1 MTLHQRVPRDP
12 QGDASASPTPGDGTD
27 GRRDTV
33 PSVDVP
39 GGDVDAA
46 DLADDFARELAEAR
60 RAADENH
67 DHYLRAVAEMQN
79 VKRRHEERLKLIVE
93 QQRRDLLLRFLDVAD
108 NLERALANA
117 GAGGEA
123 LVAGVDATYRELER
137 LLEREGV
144 ERLAADGA
152 PFDPMI
158 HEATGVVPV
167 AGLKAEQV
175 VAVERNGYTV
185 RGELLRPARVVV
197 GQPGGHING

>member
-1 MTLHQRVPRDP
+1 MTSLRWVWRDP
-12 QGDASASPTPGDGTD
+12 KGEASPSAGGDEGVVAGRVEGDAGSTSP
-27 GRRDTV
+27 
-33 PSVDVP
+33 
-39 GGDVDAA
+39 
-46 DLADDFARELAEAR
+46 DLADDFVRELAEAR

-67 DHYLRAVAEMQN
+67 DQYLRALAEMQN
-79 VKRRHEERLKLIVE
+79 VKRRNEERLKTIVE

-123 LVAGVDATYRELER
+123 LVAGVDATYRDLER

-144 ERLAADGA
+144 ERVAADGA

-197 GQPGGHING
+197 GQPGG

>member
-1 MTLHQRVPRDP
+1 MTSLRWVRRDP
-12 QGDASASPTPGDGTD
+12 KGEASPSAGGDEDVVAGRVDGDAGSTSP
-27 GRRDTV
+27 
-33 PSVDVP
+33 
-39 GGDVDAA
+39 
-46 DLADDFARELAEAR
+46 DLADDFVRELAEAR
-60 RAADENH
+60 RTADENH
-67 DHYLRAVAEMQN
+67 DQYLRALAEMQN
-79 VKRRHEERLKLIVE
+79 IKRRNEERLKTIVE

-123 LVAGVDATYRELER
+123 LVAGVDATYRDLER

-144 ERLAADGA
+144 ERVAADGA

-167 AGLKAEQV
+167 AGLEAEQV

-197 GQPGGHING
+197 GQPGG